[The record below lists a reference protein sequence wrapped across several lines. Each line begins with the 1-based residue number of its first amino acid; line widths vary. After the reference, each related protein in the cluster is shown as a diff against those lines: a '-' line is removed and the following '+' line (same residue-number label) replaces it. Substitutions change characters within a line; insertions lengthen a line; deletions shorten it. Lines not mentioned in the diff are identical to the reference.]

1 MSIKNVTVNRDF
13 SVTLVDDIG
22 NIHSMLP
29 NLAECLKEQYLLME
43 LRTAITN
50 KLDDEIDGGYIDLS
64 KHEYTREDFE
74 EEVFSYFEDDIS
86 QGIYYCLSDDGDSIR
101 EKISDLADYYG
112 LNPTDDDDD
121 DDDDGEEY

>member
-13 SVTLVDDIG
+13 SVTMTDDSG
-22 NIHSMLP
+22 NIVSMSSA
-29 NLAECLKEQYLLME
+29 LAGCLKEQFLLME

-50 KLDDEIDGGYIDLS
+50 KLDDEIDDGYIDLS
-64 KHEYTREDFE
+64 KYEYTREDFE

-86 QGIYYCLSDDGDSIR
+86 QGVYYCLSDDGDSIR
-101 EKISDLADYYG
+101 EKISDLADYYE

-121 DDDDGEEY
+121 DREE

>member
-13 SVTLVDDIG
+13 SVTMTDDIG
-22 NIHSMLP
+22 NIISMSSA
-29 NLAECLKEQYLLME
+29 LAGCLKEQFLLME

-50 KLDDEIDGGYIDLS
+50 KLDDEIDDGYIDLS
-64 KHEYTREDFE
+64 KYEYTREDFE

-86 QGIYYCLSDDGDSIR
+86 QGVYYCLSDDGDSIR
-101 EKISDLADYYG
+101 EKISDLADYYE

-121 DDDDGEEY
+121 DREE